1 MDNSKIAKWLKQRI
15 FLFLKV
21 YMEGYLGMSLHIL
34 PSVAEYVFGLGLSNA
49 VHAKVDSKL
58 SKIVSPEIR

>member
-1 MDNSKIAKWLKQRI
+1 
-15 FLFLKV
+15 
-21 YMEGYLGMSLHIL
+21 MEGYLGMSLHIL